1 MKKLLNTLYIL
12 TPDSYIY
19 HQNEAIC
26 IKIGGTEKTRI
37 PSHTIESI
45 LCFGNTTVSTPFI
58 EFCGTH
64 GITMVFLS
72 PYGKFYGRIYG
83 PVSGNVLL
91 RKKQFEALNNSTFT
105 SNIVKNILL
114 TKLANCRTFL
124 LRSSRDQSA
133 DTKRINLTSAA
144 EKISDSAKLI
154 KDANDLEYMRGI
166 EGKAASDYFSVFD
179 EMLKVPKE
187 ELLFDK
193 RSRRPPE
200 NEVNALLSFLYM
212 LLKNSVQSALEC
224 VGLDP
229 AVGFLH
235 ALRPGRP
242 ALALDLMEELR
253 APLCDRM
260 AISLINLRQIK
271 VNDFENL
278 NGRYI
283 LSDKAR
289 RIVIDEWQKRK
300 REEIFHPFIDEKIEI
315 GLIPFVSS
323 LLLARVIRGDL
334 DEYPAFLWR

>member
-1 MKKLLNTLYIL
+1 MRKLLNVLYVL
-12 TPDSYIY
+12 TQDSYLY

-45 LCFGNTTVSTPFI
+45 MCFGNTTVSTPFI
-58 EFCGTH
+58 EFCGLH
-64 GITMVFLS
+64 RISLAFLS

-83 PVSGNVLL
+83 PVTGNVLL
-91 RKKQFEALNNSTFT
+91 RKKQFEALDNKTLSSTIAK
-105 SNIVKNILL
+105 SILL
-114 TKLANCRTFL
+114 TKFANCRTYL
-124 LRSSRDQSA
+124 LRSAREQTV
-133 DTKRINLTSAA
+133 DTKRINLTLAA
-144 EKISDSAKLI
+144 DKISDSAKLLI
-154 KDANDLEYMRGI
+154 DSNDLESMRGI

-187 ELLFDK
+187 ELVFDK

-271 VNDFENL
+271 ASDFENL

-300 REEIFHPFIDEKIEI
+300 REEILHPFINEKIEI
-315 GLIPFVSS
+315 GLIPYVSS
-323 LLLARVIRGDL
+323 QLLARVLRGDL